1 MNRQKLRIFLC
12 NILMLSLLLGVHDGF
27 VALWKGQDPEPYKVF
42 PYAVSALP
50 KPAQQALKAG
60 IPIESMEDLERLIKN
75 YLP

>member
-1 MNRQKLRIFLC
+1 MNRQKLRVFLC
-12 NILMLSLLLGVHDGF
+12 NFLLLGLLLGVKDGF

-42 PYAVSALP
+42 PYAVSSLP
-50 KPAQQALKAG
+50 KAAQQALRAG